1 MCRRWLRGP
10 RCRLNISN
18 SLTIEQ
24 IADRVGK
31 GDLFYF
37 SKLFKK
43 MEGMPPKKYADSL
56 KWLSTKGL

>member
-1 MCRRWLRGP
+1 M
-10 RCRLNISN
+10 
-18 SLTIEQ
+18 
-24 IADRVGK
+24 ADRVGK